1 MRLVLARGLDE
12 RGGEDMAHRQV
23 ASTARGGD
31 WIEARGLHGQPSRRG
46 EIVELLGSAGHEH
59 YRVRW
64 DERHASIVY
73 STDGGIISPQAGRG
87 ALADE
92 SD

>member
-1 MRLVLARGLDE
+1 
-12 RGGEDMAHRQV
+12 MANKQI
-23 ASTARGGD
+23 ASTARIGD
-31 WIEARGLHGQPSRRG
+31 RIEARGMHGQPSRRG

-64 DERHASIVY
+64 DQKHESVVY
-73 STDGGIISPQAGRG
+73 PTGGVIITPQVALRG

>member
-1 MRLVLARGLDE
+1 
-12 RGGEDMAHRQV
+12 MANRQIAV
-23 ASTARGGD
+23 TAGVGD
-31 WIEARGLHGQPSRRG
+31 RIETRGLHGQPSRRG
-46 EIVELLGSAGHEH
+46 EIVELLGSEGHEH

-64 DERHASIVY
+64 DEKHESIVY
-73 STDGGIISPQAGRG
+73 PTDGVIISPQATVRG

>member
-1 MRLVLARGLDE
+1 
-12 RGGEDMAHRQV
+12 MANRQV
-23 ASTARGGD
+23 ARTARVGDRIETRGVHGGP
-31 WIEARGLHGQPSRRG
+31 ARRG

-64 DERHASIVY
+64 DEKHESIVY
-73 STDGGIISPQAGRG
+73 PTAGVIVTPRTTRRG
-87 ALADE
+87 ALAEE

>member
-1 MRLVLARGLDE
+1 MASKQTTSASRVGDLIETRG
-12 RGGEDMAHRQV
+12 
-23 ASTARGGD
+23 
-31 WIEARGLHGQPSRRG
+31 IHGQPARRG

-64 DERHASIVY
+64 DEQRESIVY
-73 STDGGIISPQAGRG
+73 PTDGVIITPPRAASRG
-87 ALADE
+87 ALAEE

>member
-1 MRLVLARGLDE
+1 
-12 RGGEDMAHRQV
+12 MANRHI
-23 ASTARGGD
+23 ASTVRVGD

-64 DERHASIVY
+64 DAQHESIVY
-73 STDGGIISPQAGRG
+73 PTDGVIITPQATGRG
-87 ALADE
+87 ALAAE